1 MTGHALSPDQINN
14 IVNNTMVVLLARP
27 DLLPDWHENLLDLLR
42 QTREHALEEE
52 MLFVAAVVT
61 LLNSP
66 DDTLPTGTSY
76 DYAWQSLLSGLA
88 TGVVQPMAQNDDEAL
103 EQLLQSVAEA
113 VVVVMTTAPD
123 HRDAI
128 RGEIEEIRESSRHA
142 GLPGLTAWLDDL
154 LALLT
159 GTPLSALTRE
169 HSDRYGAYWD
179 AIVSRLNGD
188 SPGTPPA

>member
-27 DLLPDWHENLLDLLR
+27 DLLPEWRENLLDLLR

-76 DYAWQSLLSGLA
+76 DYAWQSLLSGLS
-88 TGVVQPMAQNDDEAL
+88 TGVVQPMAQNDAEAL

-113 VVVVMTTAPD
+113 VVVVMTSAPD

-159 GTPLSALTRE
+159 GTPLSALTRQ
-169 HSDRYGAYWD
+169 HDDRYGAYWD
-179 AIVSRLNGD
+179 AIVSKLNGD
-188 SPGTPPA
+188 SPGTSPA